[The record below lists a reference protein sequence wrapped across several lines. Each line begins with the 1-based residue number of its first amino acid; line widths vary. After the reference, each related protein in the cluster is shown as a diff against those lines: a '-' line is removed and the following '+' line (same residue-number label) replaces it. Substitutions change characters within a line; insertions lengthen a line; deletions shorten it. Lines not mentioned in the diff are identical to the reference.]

1 MAQNQTARKRGASR
15 VIKRILMALCALIA
29 ALAIVVFALWGGE
42 LSTLKTLS
50 RVEDDV
56 NLFTMEYKADYALDE
71 FLKAG
76 ASTDAELVDFI
87 VRQMLKG
94 IPLNF
99 DLPNLGC
106 STFAAQL
113 TDGTPIFGRNFDMYD
128 SPALFVTTRPK
139 DGYASISMVN
149 LAYIGYNS
157 ESLPTSLTK
166 SIMTLAAPYAPLDGV
181 NEKGLAVGVLQI
193 KTTPTNQQTDK
204 VDITTTSAIR
214 LLLDRAAT
222 VEEAVELLSQY
233 DMHASAGSCYHFHI
247 ADAKGGSVI
256 VEYIDDEMSVVQGDA
271 ATNFLLTPGE
281 YDFGTGED
289 RYAVLRETLD
299 ANGGVFES
307 EEQAM
312 ELLKAVSQP
321 VSEEK
326 KSSTQ
331 WSCVYNQQDAG
342 VEIAMN
348 MDYEKVYTFGL

>member
-1 MAQNQTARKRGASR
+1 MAQNQTARKHGAAR
-15 VIKRILMALCALIA
+15 VVKRILMVLCALIA

-56 NLFTMEYKADYALDE
+56 NLFTMEYKADYALNE

-181 NEKGLAVGVLQI
+181 NEKGLAVGVLHI
-193 KTTPTNQQTDK
+193 KTTRPTSRPIKWTSPRRRRSACCLTVRRRLRKPLSCCPNTICTPPREAA
-204 VDITTTSAIR
+204 ITSILPMR
-214 LLLDRAAT
+214 RAA
-222 VEEAVELLSQY
+222 
-233 DMHASAGSCYHFHI
+233 AS
-247 ADAKGGSVI
+247 
-256 VEYIDDEMSVVQGDA
+256 
-271 ATNFLLTPGE
+271 
-281 YDFGTGED
+281 
-289 RYAVLRETLD
+289 
-299 ANGGVFES
+299 
-307 EEQAM
+307 
-312 ELLKAVSQP
+312 
-321 VSEEK
+321 
-326 KSSTQ
+326 SSSILMT
-331 WSCVYNQQDAG
+331 
-342 VEIAMN
+342 
-348 MDYEKVYTFGL
+348 K

>member
-1 MAQNQTARKRGASR
+1 MAQNQTARKQGTAR
-15 VIKRILMALCALIA
+15 VVKRILMVLCALIA
-29 ALAIVVFALWGGE
+29 ALVVVVFALWGGE

-106 STFAAQL
+106 STFAARL

-281 YDFGTGED
+281 YDFGSGED
-289 RYAVLRETLD
+289 RYAVLRKTLD

>member
-1 MAQNQTARKRGASR
+1 MAQNQTARKRGTSR
-15 VIKRILMALCALIA
+15 VIKRILMVLCALIA
-29 ALAIVVFALWGGE
+29 ALVVVVFALWGGE

-71 FLKAG
+71 FLKTG

-247 ADAKGGSVI
+247 ADAKGCSVI

-281 YDFGTGED
+281 YDFGAGED

-299 ANGGVFES
+299 ANNGIFES

>member
-1 MAQNQTARKRGASR
+1 MAQNQTARKQGTARI
-15 VIKRILMALCALIA
+15 VKRILMVLCALIT

-42 LSTLKTLS
+42 LSTLNTLS

-71 FLKAG
+71 FLKTG

-193 KTTPTNQQTDK
+193 KTTPTNQRTDK

-214 LLLDRAAT
+214 LLLDHAAT

-271 ATNFLLTPGE
+271 ATNFLLMPGE
-281 YDFGTGED
+281 YDFGSGED
-289 RYAVLRETLD
+289 RYAKRLTQT
-299 ANGGVFES
+299 AAF
-307 EEQAM
+307 
-312 ELLKAVSQP
+312 LKT
-321 VSEEK
+321 
-326 KSSTQ
+326 KSRR
-331 WSCVYNQQDAG
+331 WS
-342 VEIAMN
+342 
-348 MDYEKVYTFGL
+348 F

>member
-1 MAQNQTARKRGASR
+1 MAQNQTAQKRGASR
-15 VIKRILMALCALIA
+15 VIKRILMVLCALIA

-106 STFAAQL
+106 STFAAQMA
-113 TDGTPIFGRNFDMYD
+113 DGTPIFGRNFDMYD

-193 KTTPTNQQTDK
+193 KTTPTNQRTDK

-271 ATNFLLTPGE
+271 ATNFLLTQGE
-281 YDFGTGED
+281 YDFGSGED
-289 RYAVLRETLD
+289 RYAVLRKTLD

-321 VSEEK
+321 ASEEK